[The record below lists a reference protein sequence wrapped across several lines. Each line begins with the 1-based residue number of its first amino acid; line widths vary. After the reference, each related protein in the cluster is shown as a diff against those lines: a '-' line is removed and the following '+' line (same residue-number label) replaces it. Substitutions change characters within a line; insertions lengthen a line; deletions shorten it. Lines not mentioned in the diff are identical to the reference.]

1 MAIHPIEFRYGTP
14 EMKNIWEEEKIGAY
28 KTLINV
34 TTGDAYTFF
43 VNKSTQILNDGTFFF
58 ELNDKFYK
66 ATLKNPPV
74 ISVLTNGK
82 KVYFDQLPVIENGR
96 TLVPIRFISE
106 AFGAKVSWD
115 GATSTATVVAD
126 GHTLKFTENQSTY
139 YYDGEARTLDQ
150 PATIVNNR
158 MMLPIRVISEDL
170 GKQVFW
176 EESNSG
182 LIVITNNP
190 FNKDLI
196 FGGVDALKTYYT
208 KVK

>member
-1 MAIHPIEFRYGTP
+1 MVQATADD
-14 EMKNIWEEEKIGAY
+14 KLA
-28 KTLINV
+28 
-34 TTGDAYTFF
+34 
-43 VNKSTQILNDGTFFF
+43 TQIIKMNGDSIVLNVGKQTAM
-58 ELNDKFYK
+58 LNGQHKILQS
-66 ATLKNPPV
+66 APAV
-74 ISVLTNGK
+74 V
-82 KVYFDQLPVIENGR
+82 NGR

-106 AFGAKVSWD
+106 AFGARVTWD

-139 YYDGEARTLDQ
+139 YYDGVARTLDQ

-170 GKQVFW
+170 GKQVYW

-182 LIVITNNP
+182 LIVISKTA

-196 FGGVDALKTYYT
+196 LGGLDALKTYYT
-208 KVK
+208 QVK